1 MPSLSS
7 QTKASLSKASL
18 FRRTSSGLSPAIESS
33 DSVDGKYVSSGKEKL
48 DAICSDGRLVNE
60 KAAEQ
65 AAREAAWIAAT
76 VANLERLKSEKDCAA
91 QAAENVKGYVP
102 PVGGLG
108 AALARAEAARRIQ
121 AVDVV
126 GLGEQ
131 SAAEQALASME
142 QERLATAAPAKA
154 AADVDAETRVAGENE
169 RFARVM
175 RGGMQDYEAL
185 DEVHT
190 FKEELFANVRPATRS
205 SRSASAGPNLQYY
218 GPHAKRVVAVEPN
231 LAFDTFASD
240 EAQATGT
247 NLEVREGVAERLRPD
262 GSADAVVGTMVLC
275 SVTSVAASLA
285 EVRRVLKPGGRY
297 LFSEHTRAPDGWNL
311 LATAQT
317 VASPLQLA
325 LANGCHLRRDP
336 CRTSRRAS
344 ARPTCARSF
353 VLGNTGR
360 GPWPPLSSRRAV
372 GVATRLSDADRRV
385 PVQAAAAAPA
395 AAATKQGLDDD
406 DDQSEADA
414 EQRARVAPASRSRPP
429 PGSVAARTAAAARTA
444 PRRDEA

>member
-18 FRRTSSGLSPAIESS
+18 FRRTSSGLSPASESPAIESS
-33 DSVDGKYVSSGKEKL
+33 DSVDGKYVKSSEAL

-65 AAREAAWIAAT
+65 ATREAAWIAAT
-76 VANLERLKSEKDCAA
+76 VANLERLKSEKDFAA

-108 AALARAEAARRIQ
+108 AAIARAETARRIQ

-126 GLGEQ
+126 GLGDQ

-154 AADVDAETRVAGENE
+154 AADVDAGETRRAVLGALGCGCVACAAAYAGLDRENPVDALLAMGVEASRAKNE

-185 DEVHT
+185 DEVRT
-190 FKEELFANVRPATRS
+190 FKGELFANVRRGDTVVEIGIGG
-205 SRSASAGPNLQYY
+205 GPNLQYY
-218 GPHAKRVVAVEPN
+218 GKRAKRVVAVEPN

-240 EAQATGT
+240 EALATGT
-247 NLEVREGVAERLRPD
+247 NLEVREGVAERLPFPD
-262 GSADAVVGTMVLC
+262 ASVDVVVGTMVLC

-297 LFSEHTRAPDGWNL
+297 LFSEHTKAPDGWNL

-336 CRTSRRAS
+336 LPDIT
-344 ARPTCARSF
+344 ARFGAAHVRARSF

-360 GPWPPLSSRRAV
+360 GPPWPPHFLLAPHVV
-372 GVATRLSDADRRV
+372 GVATKA
-385 PVQAAAAAPA
+385 
-395 AAATKQGLDDD
+395 
-406 DDQSEADA
+406 
-414 EQRARVAPASRSRPP
+414 
-429 PGSVAARTAAAARTA
+429 
-444 PRRDEA
+444 

>member
-33 DSVDGKYVSSGKEKL
+33 DSVDGKSVRTGTEALEAL

-65 AAREAAWIAAT
+65 ATREAAWIAAT
-76 VANLERLKSEKDCAA
+76 VANLERLKSEKDFAA

-108 AALARAEAARRIQ
+108 AAIARAETARRIQ

-126 GLGEQ
+126 GLGDQ

-154 AADVDAETRVAGENE
+154 AADVDAETRRAVLGALGCGCVACAAYAGLDRENPIDSLLAMGVEASRAKNE

-175 RGGMQDYEAL
+175 RGGMADYEAL
-185 DEVHT
+185 DEVRD
-190 FKEELFANVRPATRS
+190 FKHALFANVRRGDTVVEIGIGG
-205 SRSASAGPNLQYY
+205 GPNLQYY
-218 GPHAKRVVAVEPN
+218 GKRAKKVIAVEPN

-247 NLEVREGVAERLRPD
+247 NLEVREGVAERLPF
-262 GSADAVVGTMVLC
+262 ADASVDVVVGTMVLC

-297 LFSEHTRAPDGWNL
+297 LFSEHTKAPDGWNL

-336 CRTSRRAS
+336 LPDIT
-344 ARPTCARSF
+344 ARFGAAHVRARSF

-360 GPWPPLSSRRAV
+360 APPWPPHFLLAPHVV
-372 GVATRLSDADRRV
+372 GVATKA
-385 PVQAAAAAPA
+385 
-395 AAATKQGLDDD
+395 
-406 DDQSEADA
+406 
-414 EQRARVAPASRSRPP
+414 
-429 PGSVAARTAAAARTA
+429 
-444 PRRDEA
+444 

>member
-1 MPSLSS
+1 MAFVKLVVAISLCGTTALRMPSRMPSLSS

-33 DSVDGKYVSSGKEKL
+33 DSVDCKTEAL

-76 VANLERLKSEKDCAA
+76 VANLERLKSEKDFAA

-142 QERLATAAPAKA
+142 QERLEQSAAPAETRRAVLGALGCGCVACA
-154 AADVDAETRVAGENE
+154 AAYASLDRENPVDSLLAMGVEASRAKNE

-175 RGGMQDYEAL
+175 RGGMADYEAL
-185 DEVHT
+185 DEVRN
-190 FKEELFANVRPATRS
+190 FKHALFANVRPGDAVVEIGIGG
-205 SRSASAGPNLQYY
+205 GPNLQYY
-218 GPHAKRVVAVEPN
+218 GRRAKRVVAVEPN

-247 NLEVREGVAERLRPD
+247 NLEVREGVAEALPFPD
-262 GSADAVVGTMVLC
+262 ASVDVVVGTMVLC

-336 CRTSRRAS
+336 LPDIT
-344 ARPTCARSF
+344 ARFGAAHVRARSF

-360 GPWPPLSSRRAV
+360 APPWPPHFLLAPHVV
-372 GVATRLSDADRRV
+372 GVATKA
-385 PVQAAAAAPA
+385 
-395 AAATKQGLDDD
+395 
-406 DDQSEADA
+406 
-414 EQRARVAPASRSRPP
+414 
-429 PGSVAARTAAAARTA
+429 
-444 PRRDEA
+444 

>member
-1 MPSLSS
+1 MPSRMPSLSS
-7 QTKASLSKASL
+7 QTKVSQTKASL

-33 DSVDGKYVSSGKEKL
+33 DPVDGKYVKPSTSTEAL

-65 AAREAAWIAAT
+65 ATREAAWIAAT
-76 VANLERLKSEKDCAA
+76 VANLERLKSEKDFAA

-108 AALARAEAARRIQ
+108 AAIARAETARRIQ

-126 GLGEQ
+126 GLGDQ

-154 AADVDAETRVAGENE
+154 AADVDAETRRAVLGALGCGCVACAAYAGLDRENPIDSLLAMGVEASRAKNE

-185 DEVHT
+185 DEVRS
-190 FKEELFANVRPATRS
+190 FKEELFANVRRGDTVVEIGIGG
-205 SRSASAGPNLQYY
+205 GPNLQYY
-218 GPHAKRVVAVEPN
+218 GKRAKRVVAVEPN

-247 NLEVREGVAERLRPD
+247 NLEVREGVAEALPFPD
-262 GSADAVVGTMVLC
+262 ASVDVVVGTMVLC

-297 LFSEHTRAPDGWNL
+297 LFSEHTKAPDGWNL

-336 CRTSRRAS
+336 LPDIT
-344 ARPTCARSF
+344 ARFGAAHVRARSF

-360 GPWPPLSSRRAV
+360 RPPWPPHFLLAPHVV
-372 GVATRLSDADRRV
+372 GVATKA
-385 PVQAAAAAPA
+385 
-395 AAATKQGLDDD
+395 
-406 DDQSEADA
+406 
-414 EQRARVAPASRSRPP
+414 
-429 PGSVAARTAAAARTA
+429 
-444 PRRDEA
+444 

>member
-1 MPSLSS
+1 MAFVKLVLAISLCGTTALRMPSRMPSLSS
-7 QTKASLSKASL
+7 QTKASL

-33 DSVDGKYVSSGKEKL
+33 DSVDGKYVQSDESSEAL

-126 GLGEQ
+126 GLGDQ

-142 QERLATAAPAKA
+142 QERLATAAPKA
-154 AADVDAETRVAGENE
+154 APGGAGETRRTALGALGCGCVACAAAYAGLDRENPVDALLAMGVEASRAKNE

-185 DEVHT
+185 DEVRT
-190 FKEELFANVRPATRS
+190 FKEELFANVRRGDTVVEIGIGG
-205 SRSASAGPNLQYY
+205 GPNLQYY
-218 GPHAKRVVAVEPN
+218 GKRAKRVVAVEPN

-247 NLEVREGVAERLRPD
+247 NLEVREGVAEALPFPD
-262 GSADAVVGTMVLC
+262 ASVDVVVGTMVLC

-336 CRTSRRAS
+336 LPDIT
-344 ARPTCARSF
+344 ARFGAAHVRARSF

-360 GPWPPLSSRRAV
+360 APPWPPHFLLAPHVV
-372 GVATRLSDADRRV
+372 GVATKA
-385 PVQAAAAAPA
+385 
-395 AAATKQGLDDD
+395 
-406 DDQSEADA
+406 
-414 EQRARVAPASRSRPP
+414 
-429 PGSVAARTAAAARTA
+429 
-444 PRRDEA
+444 

>member
-33 DSVDGKYVSSGKEKL
+33 DSVDGKSVRTGTEALEAL

-65 AAREAAWIAAT
+65 ATREAAWIAAT
-76 VANLERLKSEKDCAA
+76 VANLERLKSEKDFAA

-108 AALARAEAARRIQ
+108 AAIARAETARRIQ

-126 GLGEQ
+126 GLGDQ

-154 AADVDAETRVAGENE
+154 AADVDAGETRRAVLGALGCGCVACAAAYAGLDRENPVDALLAMGVEASRAKNE

-185 DEVHT
+185 DEVRT
-190 FKEELFANVRPATRS
+190 FKGELFANVRRGDTVVEIGIGG
-205 SRSASAGPNLQYY
+205 GPNLQYY
-218 GPHAKRVVAVEPN
+218 GKRAKRVVAVEPN

-240 EAQATGT
+240 EALATGT
-247 NLEVREGVAERLRPD
+247 NLEVREGVAERLPFPD
-262 GSADAVVGTMVLC
+262 ASVDVVVGTMVLC

-297 LFSEHTRAPDGWNL
+297 LFSEHTKAPDGWNL

-336 CRTSRRAS
+336 LPDIT
-344 ARPTCARSF
+344 ARFGAAHVRARSF

-360 GPWPPLSSRRAV
+360 GPPWPPHFLLAPHVV
-372 GVATRLSDADRRV
+372 GVATKA
-385 PVQAAAAAPA
+385 
-395 AAATKQGLDDD
+395 
-406 DDQSEADA
+406 
-414 EQRARVAPASRSRPP
+414 
-429 PGSVAARTAAAARTA
+429 
-444 PRRDEA
+444 

>member
-1 MPSLSS
+1 MPSRMPSLSS
-7 QTKASLSKASL
+7 QTKVSQTKASL

-33 DSVDGKYVSSGKEKL
+33 DPVDGKYVKPSTSTEAL

-65 AAREAAWIAAT
+65 ATREAAWIAAT
-76 VANLERLKSEKDCAA
+76 VANLERLKSEKDFAA

-108 AALARAEAARRIQ
+108 AAIARAETARRIQ

-126 GLGEQ
+126 GLGDQ

-154 AADVDAETRVAGENE
+154 AADVDAETRRAVLVALGCGCVACAAAYASLDRENPVDSLLAMGVEASRAKNE

-185 DEVHT
+185 DEVRS
-190 FKEELFANVRPATRS
+190 FKEELFANVRRGDTVVEIGIGG
-205 SRSASAGPNLQYY
+205 GPNLQYY
-218 GPHAKRVVAVEPN
+218 GKRAKRVVAVEPN

-247 NLEVREGVAERLRPD
+247 NLEVREGVAEALPFPD
-262 GSADAVVGTMVLC
+262 ASVDVVVGTMVLC

-297 LFSEHTRAPDGWNL
+297 LFSEHTKAPDGWNL

-336 CRTSRRAS
+336 LPDIT
-344 ARPTCARSF
+344 ARFGAAHVRARSF

-360 GPWPPLSSRRAV
+360 RPPWPPHFLLAPHVV
-372 GVATRLSDADRRV
+372 GVATKA
-385 PVQAAAAAPA
+385 
-395 AAATKQGLDDD
+395 
-406 DDQSEADA
+406 
-414 EQRARVAPASRSRPP
+414 
-429 PGSVAARTAAAARTA
+429 
-444 PRRDEA
+444 